1 MSNPSRR
8 IISAHYDIGPFDN
21 LNAMEYR
28 FTPWRNAYIQR
39 AGKHRGCIFCK
50 ALKQKDDRKA
60 LIVHRGKHCFIML
73 NAYPYNSGHVMVVP
87 NQHLDQLQKLPPAAA
102 HEMIELSQRVEA
114 ALRKAYKAR
123 GINLGMNIGD
133 SAGAGV
139 IGHIHMHVL
148 PRWTGD
154 TNFLTT
160 VGDARTLPE
169 TLDQTYQKLKSA
181 L

>member
-1 MSNPSRR
+1 MQ
-8 IISAHYDIGPFDN
+8 
-21 LNAMEYR
+21 YR

-39 AGKHRGCIFCK
+39 AGKHRGCIFCN

-60 LIVHRGKHCFIML
+60 RIVHRGKHCFVIL

-87 NQHLDQLQKLPPAAA
+87 NQHLDQLQKLSPAAA
-102 HEMIELSQRVEA
+102 HEMIDLSQRVEA

-133 SAGAGV
+133 CAGAGV
-139 IGHIHMHVL
+139 IGHVHMHVL

-160 VGDARTLPE
+160 VADSRTLPE
-169 TLDQTYQKLKSA
+169 TLDQTYRKLKSA
-181 L
+181 LRS

>member
-1 MSNPSRR
+1 
-8 IISAHYDIGPFDN
+8 
-21 LNAMEYR
+21 MEHR
-28 FTPWRNAYIQR
+28 FTPWRHAYIQN
-39 AGKHRGCIFCK
+39 AGQKRGCIFCK
-50 ALKQKDDRKA
+50 AKKEKNDRKA
-60 LIVHRGKHCFIML
+60 YILHRGEHCFVIL

-87 NQHLDQLQKLPPAAA
+87 NLHLDQLQKLSQAAA
-102 HEMIELSQRVEA
+102 HEMMDLSQRVEA

-133 SAGAGV
+133 CAGAGV

-154 TNFLTT
+154 TNFMTT
-160 VGDARTLPE
+160 VAATRVLPE
-169 TLDQTYQKLKSA
+169 TLHMTYRKLKAA

>member
-1 MSNPSRR
+1 
-8 IISAHYDIGPFDN
+8 
-21 LNAMEYR
+21 MEYR

-39 AGKHRGCIFCK
+39 AAKQRGCIFCK

-60 LIVHRGKHCFIML
+60 LILHRGKHCFIIL

-87 NQHLDQLQKLPPAAA
+87 NQHLDQLQKLPQAAA
-102 HEMIELSQRVEA
+102 HEMIDLSQRVEA

-133 SAGAGV
+133 CAGAGV
-139 IGHIHMHVL
+139 VGHIHMHVL

-154 TNFLTT
+154 TNFLST
-160 VGDARTLPE
+160 VGKARILPE
-169 TLDQTYQKLKSA
+169 TLDQTYQKLKKA